1 MNPKI
6 SVIVPVYNAEK
17 YLPRC
22 IDSVL
27 TQIFTDFELLLIDD
41 GSIDESGKICNE
53 YADNDKRIRVF
64 HKENGGVSS
73 ARNVGLDKAIG
84 EWITFLDSDDSLFAD
99 FFSSFAGLL
108 DSNVDFVTSS
118 FVNESNGLSIPLK
131 QMEGED
137 ALSLLYLSDAY
148 RYMQPWAKFYRKNI
162 ILQNKLRFD
171 TKINIGEDKLFILN
185 YLLFV
190 RKSIVSN
197 QALYLYND
205 GIGLSLKH
213 YDREQELYLAEKT
226 HKAIDVLVEKFS
238 PSVSTLELIKSNE
251 HAELDRILFT
261 VKSTSNDI
269 LLLKKSYFLY
279 KNSIGVICSHFSNS
293 KKYMYYRLFE
303 LKKYRKLLFFLKIR
317 GIINSLKKIIKQI

>member
-137 ALSLLYLSDAY
+137 AWSLL
-148 RYMQPWAKFYRKNI
+148 
-162 ILQNKLRFD
+162 
-171 TKINIGEDKLFILN
+171 
-185 YLLFV
+185 
-190 RKSIVSN
+190 
-197 QALYLYND
+197 
-205 GIGLSLKH
+205 
-213 YDREQELYLAEKT
+213 
-226 HKAIDVLVEKFS
+226 
-238 PSVSTLELIKSNE
+238 
-251 HAELDRILFT
+251 
-261 VKSTSNDI
+261 
-269 LLLKKSYFLY
+269 
-279 KNSIGVICSHFSNS
+279 
-293 KKYMYYRLFE
+293 
-303 LKKYRKLLFFLKIR
+303 
-317 GIINSLKKIIKQI
+317 